1 MKDKLKRG
9 FTLIEMVISVGLL
22 SILAVI
28 IIVNINKN
36 LKDQQAKEYAEFID
50 KIKSAANVYMAANP
64 DAEIFA
70 KDDDGYNIISI
81 DRLVETSLISTDTL
95 VDPSTNLPLSDD
107 STDLS
112 KKYIKIYDDEK
123 SNEEKSDAT
132 LIQYPATGE
141 INKYLRAIKYEMNN
155 FGIGK
160 CETKDYLVGETIT
173 ICNPNDDNA
182 DFKGW
187 FLDNDLT
194 KEGPLANSKYSPLED
209 IIFYA
214 KWFKNKSANITSMKI
229 ESATSNYLDYK
240 VKVSLEISDVYGG
253 TLSVCISNKN
263 DVSSCTSWEEI
274 NPLNGQNNN
283 YSYVKEIN
291 LKEMYDSSYET
302 GSGKSATLYAFVKNS
317 AYNDS
322 EKEGRTDTSLITSKS
337 STYQIYKFCSETTV
351 TQAGTYSACSKS
363 CGGGSMQRTN
373 KVKDKYYPS
382 ATTCADKVETKSCN
396 NKDCCS
402 QTLDPV
408 TEPDGS
414 TCSASCGGGTKTHR
428 VIIRSKYNNQVCRTY
443 TEPET
448 CNTKDCCS
456 ETSTSYG
463 TWSSC
468 SATCG
473 GGTQSSVV
481 TYTSKYDGRVCST
494 TTKTRNCNTQSC
506 CTYSYCQPTGGYYN
520 GRPTYYACGNCG
532 CDSSPNFAED
542 LLRFKGLD
550 CGGGGGGTTTSC
562 PSGYSLSYST
572 GFNCY
577 PVCYIVVD
585 AVIFPVGG
593 DYDIDCP
600 DGYPGSGKWYGQSQC
615 IFYYCP

>member
-22 SILAVI
+22 SIFAII

-81 DRLVETSLISTDTL
+81 DRLVETGLISTDTL

-160 CETKDYLVGETIT
+160 CETKDYLVGEVIT

-194 KEGPLANSKYSPLED
+194 KEGPLVNSKYNPMED

-240 VKVSLEISDVYGG
+240 VKVSLEISDVYSG
-253 TLSVCISNKN
+253 TLSVCINN
-263 DVSSCTSWEEI
+263 QNNVSSCTSWEEI
-274 NPLNGQNNN
+274 SPLNGQNNN
-283 YSYVKEIN
+283 YSYVKEID
-291 LKEMYDSSYET
+291 LKEMFDSSYET

-322 EKEGRTDTSLITSKS
+322 EKEGRTDTSLITSES
-337 STYQIYKFCSETTV
+337 STYQIYKYCSKTTV
-351 TQAGTYSACSKS
+351 SQYGTFGS
-363 CGGGSMQRTN
+363 CTKKCGTGYKTRTN
-373 KVKDKYYPS
+373 KVKDTYYSSVSCPDVPE
-382 ATTCADKVETKSCN
+382 TQTCNTQS
-396 NKDCCS
+396 CCS
-402 QTLDPV
+402 STTASYSDW
-408 TEPDGS
+408 G
-414 TCSASCGGGTKTHR
+414 TCSASCGGGKQT
-428 VIIRSKYNNQVCRTY
+428 RTVTY
-443 TEPET
+443 ISYYDGRTCST
-448 CNTKDCCS
+448 STQSQDCNTQDCCS
-456 ETSTSYG
+456 STTVSYG
-463 TWSSC
+463 SWSSC
-468 SATCG
+468 SASCG
-473 GGTQSSVV
+473 GGIQNRVL
-481 TYTSKYDGRVCST
+481 TYKSNYDGRTCNITSEEQS
-494 TTKTRNCNTQSC
+494 CNTGSC
-506 CTYSYCQPTGGYYN
+506 CYYSYCQPTGGYYN

-542 LLRFKGLD
+542 LLRYKGLD
-550 CGGGGGGTTTSC
+550 CGSGGGGGGTGSC
-562 PSGYSLSYST
+562 PSGYNITYST
-572 GFNCY
+572 GFQCY
-577 PVCYIVVD
+577 PVCYKATPLVRYGPMSDGTYDWGCYSGWVD
-585 AVIFPVGG
+585 TGT
-593 DYDIDCP
+593 
-600 DGYPGSGKWYGQSQC
+600 QC
-615 IFYYCP
+615 IHYLCP